1 MVKEQSQLPGRAS
14 LASQPSD
21 NGDRPGDSDKEEE
34 EGGGGLAKEGEED
47 NNDNNNDNA
56 VKDQIA

>member
-1 MVKEQSQLPGRAS
+1 VVKEQSQLLGHAS

-21 NGDRPGDSDKEEE
+21 NSKGLKDSDKKE
-34 EGGGGLAKEGEED
+34 EGGGGLAEEGEKD
-47 NNDNNNDNA
+47 NNNNDNNNA